1 MESLESLEE
10 ETVKEEEEEV
20 ITPNSNSIL
29 DSINQFHNSKYGKF
43 IVYVLIMIN

>member
-10 ETVKEEEEEV
+10 ETVKEEEV
-20 ITPNSNSIL
+20 IKPNSNSIL